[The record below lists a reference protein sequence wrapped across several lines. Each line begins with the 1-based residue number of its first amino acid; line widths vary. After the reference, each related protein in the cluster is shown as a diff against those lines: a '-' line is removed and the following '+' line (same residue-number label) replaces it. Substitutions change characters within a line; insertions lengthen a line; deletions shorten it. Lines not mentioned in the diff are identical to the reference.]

1 MGQDMTP
8 ETNLDPDFVEWKR
21 HNPWFERDM
30 ARTDT
35 YMGIAMTL
43 RYLCVPLHGRKFL
56 NLVDKVWHDRET
68 RKGSKAPNLK

>member
-1 MGQDMTP
+1 
-8 ETNLDPDFVEWKR
+8 
-21 HNPWFERDM
+21 M